1 MTHSSPSLITL
12 ILQSSQHPESALQ
25 LIELQAAMTPALALS
40 TGEQLSVLE
49 KQDKKVLLK
58 ALSALITQL
67 RQSLNVG
74 KNLDTLQVYECA
86 SLLMEKYWYF
96 RLEEFVYVFKQVKL
110 GKYGK
115 VYDRLDVQVISEWLH
130 LYDTTER
137 LVELDR
143 KRQMEQKTE
152 ANTLL
157 SREEVQRCYQK
168 WKSGEKLDA
177 QLAEERCQQ
186 EAEEERLREV
196 GFLRFRHAYFKN
208 RQPEEEDMPVQ
219 DEGPTSDP
227 A

>member
-1 MTHSSPSLITL
+1 
-12 ILQSSQHPESALQ
+12 
-25 LIELQAAMTPALALS
+25 MTPALALS
-40 TGEQLSVLE
+40 SGEQLSVLG

-86 SLLMEKYWYF
+86 SLLIEKYWYF

-137 LVELDR
+137 LAELE
-143 KRQMEQKTE
+143 RQRLLQKMTE
-152 ANTLL
+152 ADALL
-157 SREEVQRCYQK
+157 SNEEVQRCYQK
-168 WKSGEKLDA
+168 WKSGKKLDA
-177 QLAEERCQQ
+177 QLAEERCMQ
-186 EAEEERLREV
+186 EAEEERRREV
-196 GFLRFRHAYFKN
+196 GFLKFKFDYFKAK
-208 RQPEEEDMPVQ
+208 QTEENT
-219 DEGPTSDP
+219 PTDYNQSPDQEEN
-227 A
+227 

>member
-1 MTHSSPSLITL
+1 
-12 ILQSSQHPESALQ
+12 
-25 LIELQAAMTPALALS
+25 MTPALALS
-40 TGEQLSVLE
+40 TGEQLSVLG

-130 LYDTTER
+130 LYDISER
-137 LVELDR
+137 LAELE
-143 KRQMEQKTE
+143 RQRQLEQKT
-152 ANTLL
+152 AADALL
-157 SREEVQRCYQK
+157 SNEEVQRCYQK
-168 WKSGEKLDA
+168 WRSGEKLDS
-177 QLAEERCQQ
+177 QLRDEERQR
-186 EAEEERLREV
+186 EAEEERRKEV
-196 GFLRFRHAYFKN
+196 GFLKFKFDYFKAK
-208 RQPEEEDMPVQ
+208 QTEEIA
-219 DEGPTSDP
+219 PTDCNQSPDQE
-227 A
+227 